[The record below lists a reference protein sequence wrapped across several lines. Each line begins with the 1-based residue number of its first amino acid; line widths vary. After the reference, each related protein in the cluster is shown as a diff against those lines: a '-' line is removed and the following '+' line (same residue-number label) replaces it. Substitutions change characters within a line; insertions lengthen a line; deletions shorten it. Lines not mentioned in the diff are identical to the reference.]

1 MHELLK
7 KLAKL
12 DLPESEYAIFGSGP
26 LAIRGLKEAND
37 LDTVVTDRLF
47 NDLSERYGDEDPD
60 RLVLEGGD
68 IEIYPARNSLL
79 DEPDSAIDRA
89 ETIESFRFVLLE
101 DIIRWKEK
109 MGRQKDLEHIQIIK
123 GFLQQ
128 EN

>member
-1 MHELLK
+1 MHE
-7 KLAKL
+7 LAKL

-47 NDLSERYGDEDPD
+47 NDLSERYGNEDPD

-68 IEIYPARNSLL
+68 IEIYPAQNSLL

-123 GFLQQ
+123 DFLQQ